1 MFNPFQIY
9 DAMFGINRDDDDYD
23 DGVETI
29 LITREIPE
37 DLMDEFNAHVDNFLL
52 ANGYDPLDFDVE
64 EE

>member
-9 DAMFGINRDDDDYD
+9 DAMLGLSADDEYEDI
-23 DGVETI
+23 ETV

-37 DLMDEFNAHVDNFLL
+37 ELVDEFNASVDNFLA
-52 ANGYDPLDFDVE
+52 ANGYDPLDFDAE

>member
-9 DAMFGINRDDDDYD
+9 DAMLGINHDDDYD
-23 DGVETI
+23 DGIETI

-37 DLMDEFNAHVDNFLL
+37 ELMDEFNAAVDNFLS
-52 ANGYDPLDFDVE
+52 ANGYDPLDFDAE

>member
-9 DAMFGINRDDDDYD
+9 DAMLGLDAEDEYEDI
-23 DGVETI
+23 ETV

-37 DLMDEFNAHVDNFLL
+37 ELVDEFNASVDNFLA
-52 ANGYDPLDFDVE
+52 ANGYDPLDFDAE

>member
-9 DAMFGINRDDDDYD
+9 DAMLGLDAEDEYEDI
-23 DGVETI
+23 ETV

-37 DLMDEFNAHVDNFLL
+37 ELADEFNASVDNFLA
-52 ANGYDPLDFDVE
+52 ANGYDPLDFDAE

>member
-9 DAMFGINRDDDDYD
+9 DAMLGINRDDDDYD

-37 DLMDEFNAHVDNFLL
+37 ELIDEFNAMADNLL
-52 ANGYDPLDFDVE
+52 SKHGYDPLDFDAE
-64 EE
+64 DE